1 MTSAANKTARQI
13 NRVKAEFMGK
23 GWCKG
28 GSMRRRCASPKFRA
42 KMRGSVGE
50 RMLEAA
56 LESHIQFHALE
67 QGLLNRIRD
76 APVVLDGG
84 IGDVG
89 HVDLNGEVRA
99 ETVAPRRKSRR
110 EREYGFGM
118 TERIGL
124 R

>member
-1 MTSAANKTARQI
+1 ML
-13 NRVKAEFMGK
+13 
-23 GWCKG
+23 
-28 GSMRRRCASPKFRA
+28 RRCASHQFIA
-42 KMRGSVGE
+42 EIRGSAGD
-50 RMLEAA
+50 RTSEAP
-56 LESHIQFHALE
+56 LESRIQFHALE
-67 QGLLNRIRD
+67 HGLLNRIRD

-118 TERIGL
+118 TEGIGL